1 MRLSQLRAQQWVES
15 AFNSQIKS
23 NLGGINMTD
32 FYLKIGDTT
41 SFTKTVSE
49 SDVYQFAGITGDFS
63 PNHVNKAY
71 MEKSSYGRLMAH
83 GALIVGFMSTVSTQ
97 IIAHS
102 RETEETPVSV
112 GYDKVRFLKPVFLG
126 DTITVAYTVSEID
139 VVRRRSTAGIEVA
152 NQNDELVAVASHI
165 LQWVP
170 NN

>member
-1 MRLSQLRAQQWVES
+1 
-15 AFNSQIKS
+15 
-23 NLGGINMTD
+23 MTD

-49 SDVYQFAGITGDFS
+49 SDVCQFAGITGDFS

-102 RETEETPVSV
+102 REAEETPVSV

-139 VVRRRSTAGIEVA
+139 VVRRRSTAGIEVT

>member
-1 MRLSQLRAQQWVES
+1 
-15 AFNSQIKS
+15 
-23 NLGGINMTD
+23 MTD

-102 RETEETPVSV
+102 REAEETPVSV

-139 VVRRRSTAGIEVA
+139 VVRRRSTAGIEVE

>member
-1 MRLSQLRAQQWVES
+1 
-15 AFNSQIKS
+15 
-23 NLGGINMTD
+23 MTN
-32 FYLKIGDTT
+32 FYLKVGDTT

-102 RETEETPVSV
+102 REAEETPVSV

>member
-1 MRLSQLRAQQWVES
+1 
-15 AFNSQIKS
+15 
-23 NLGGINMTD
+23 MTD
-32 FYLKIGDTT
+32 FYLKIDDTT

-102 RETEETPVSV
+102 REAEETPVSV

-139 VVRRRSTAGIEVA
+139 VVRRRSTAGIEVT

>member
-1 MRLSQLRAQQWVES
+1 
-15 AFNSQIKS
+15 
-23 NLGGINMTD
+23 MTD

-83 GALIVGFMSTVSTQ
+83 GALLVGFMSTVSTMA
-97 IIAHS
+97 IAHC
-102 RETEETPVSV
+102 RDAEETPVAV
-112 GYDKVRFLKPVFLG
+112 GYDKIRFLKPVFLG
-126 DTITVAYTVSEID
+126 DTVSTVYKISEID
-139 VVRRRSTAGIEVA
+139 VERRRSTALIEVT
-152 NQNDELVAVASHI
+152 NQDSDLVAVGSHI

-170 NN
+170 NS

>member
-1 MRLSQLRAQQWVES
+1 
-15 AFNSQIKS
+15 
-23 NLGGINMTD
+23 MTD

-102 RETEETPVSV
+102 RKAEETPVSV

-139 VVRRRSTAGIEVA
+139 VVRRRSTAGIEVT

>member
-1 MRLSQLRAQQWVES
+1 
-15 AFNSQIKS
+15 
-23 NLGGINMTD
+23 MTD

-49 SDVYQFAGITGDFS
+49 SDVYQFAGVTGDFS
-63 PNHVNKAY
+63 PNHVNTAY

-102 RETEETPVSV
+102 REAEETPVSV

-139 VVRRRSTAGIEVA
+139 VVRRRSTAGIEVT

>member
-1 MRLSQLRAQQWVES
+1 
-15 AFNSQIKS
+15 
-23 NLGGINMTD
+23 MTD

-41 SFTKTVSE
+41 SFTKTVSA

-102 RETEETPVSV
+102 REAEETPVSV

-139 VVRRRSTAGIEVA
+139 VVRRRSTAGIEVT

>member
-1 MRLSQLRAQQWVES
+1 
-15 AFNSQIKS
+15 
-23 NLGGINMTD
+23 MTD
-32 FYLKIGDTT
+32 FYIKVGDTT

-102 RETEETPVSV
+102 REAEETPVSV

-139 VVRRRSTAGIEVA
+139 VVRRRSTAGIEVT

>member
-1 MRLSQLRAQQWVES
+1 
-15 AFNSQIKS
+15 
-23 NLGGINMTD
+23 MTD

-41 SFTKTVSE
+41 NFTKTVSE

-102 RETEETPVSV
+102 REAEETPVSV
-112 GYDKVRFLKPVFLG
+112 GYDKVRFLNPVFLG
-126 DTITVAYTVSEID
+126 DTITVAYTVSKID
-139 VVRRRSTAGIEVA
+139 VVRRRSIAGIEVT

>member
-1 MRLSQLRAQQWVES
+1 
-15 AFNSQIKS
+15 
-23 NLGGINMTD
+23 MTD
-32 FYLKIGDTT
+32 FYLKVGDTT

-102 RETEETPVSV
+102 REAEETPVSV

-139 VVRRRSTAGIEVA
+139 VVRRRSIAGIEVT

>member
-1 MRLSQLRAQQWVES
+1 M
-15 AFNSQIKS
+15 
-23 NLGGINMTD
+23 MD

-102 RETEETPVSV
+102 REAEETPVSV

-139 VVRRRSTAGIEVA
+139 VVRRRSTAGIEVT

>member
-1 MRLSQLRAQQWVES
+1 
-15 AFNSQIKS
+15 
-23 NLGGINMTD
+23 MTD
-32 FYLKIGDTT
+32 FYLKISDTT

-102 RETEETPVSV
+102 REAKETPVSV
-112 GYDKVRFLKPVFLG
+112 GYDKIRFLKPVFLG

-139 VVRRRSTAGIEVA
+139 VVRRRSTAVIEVT

>member
-1 MRLSQLRAQQWVES
+1 
-15 AFNSQIKS
+15 
-23 NLGGINMTD
+23 MTD
-32 FYLKIGDTT
+32 FHLKVGDTT

-102 RETEETPVSV
+102 REAEETPVSV

-139 VVRRRSTAGIEVA
+139 VVRRRSTAGIEVT